1 MHQRQSRCVAPQSEH
16 QPIEYLP
23 HVPAM
28 LFLRKFVQL
37 NGVIFG
43 ASSTGVLGS
52 DILLPRRAMLERSPP
67 NNSSTIIYGKQR
79 STGI

>member
-52 DILLPRRAMLERSPP
+52 DRLLLRRAVLIGAPP
-67 NNSSTIIYGKQR
+67 NYSITRIYRKQR